1 MPKHKPD
8 GDPRSAPGARVKAES
23 RASGSATALASTRK
37 PGADTLKHRKN
48 RLTANTVAEPDAQHP
63 CRRIEG
69 LGHQRRCGSAR

>member
-23 RASGSATALASTRK
+23 RASGSATALALTRK

-48 RLTANTVAEPDAQHP
+48 RLTANTVAEPLPQAA
-63 CRRIEG
+63 CRRTRTE
-69 LGHQRRCGSAR
+69 RKP